1 MEYTVLAR
9 RFRPQAFGEVV
20 GQEAIAQALQNAI
33 AAGRVAH
40 AYLFTGARGVGKTST
55 ARILAKTLNCPQAR
69 DGNPC
74 NQCDVCRAVS
84 EGTDVDV
91 IEIDGASNR
100 GIDEIRTLR
109 ANVNVRP
116 MRCPYKIYII
126 DEVHMLTKE
135 AFNALLKTLEE
146 PPPNVK
152 FIFATTDPQKLP
164 ETILSRC
171 QRFDFGTIETHRIR
185 ERLGE
190 IARAEGVE
198 VEPAAIDLVARRANG
213 SMRDSQSLFDQLL
226 AFGGPKVG
234 TADVHRLL
242 GTAPDSRLVELIRAL
257 ANRDKALVL
266 TQLDQTLTQGTQLG
280 EFIDQLIACTRD
292 LMVLTAGATGAA
304 LLSVGED
311 ARPELEALGRQW
323 GLQSILAALQILA
336 DAKQRMKYVSYGRIA
351 VELALVRIA
360 SLADLE
366 LLAETM
372 ALLKSGKVPAGP
384 LVVGGLPAN
393 LPAAG
398 PGHASP
404 AAPPAGFEKKND
416 IASPTLPPV
425 APPVTAPPV
434 TVPPVARPLPV
445 GTAESAAAET
455 VEALSPTVDSVDR
468 PAGAAL
474 TSRSAE
480 TPQAPPSVREVPIES
495 SDDGT
500 PVPSAEEPGG
510 DLPVDTEPK
519 IPLTAGNEEPIWKL
533 VLKKLPDSPRQRF
546 WAASRPAIS
555 GPNHLVVLLPT
566 WYSTFKQTLDRSPD
580 QVRELE
586 GVVERVVGHP
596 VRVTVGLDTE
606 ERKPA
611 GSTAP
616 PSRPTREVERRP
628 NQNPTDPY
636 VQKAMATFGA
646 TVMRVERLE
655 APPPVTEEPDES

>member
-226 AFGGPKVG
+226 AFGGPQVG

-242 GTAPDSRLVELIRAL
+242 GTAPDSRLLELIRAL

-384 LVVGGLPAN
+384 LVVGGHPGSLPAPGTASP
-393 LPAAG
+393 LPAVEG
-398 PGHASP
+398 SP
-404 AAPPAGFEKKND
+404 AGLEKKND
-416 IASPTLPPV
+416 V
-425 APPVTAPPV
+425 APPSPASPSLVAQAPVPGSAPPPSRPA
-434 TVPPVARPLPV
+434 TEPPVGIGP
-445 GTAESAAAET
+445 S
-455 VEALSPTVDSVDR
+455 
-468 PAGAAL
+468 
-474 TSRSAE
+474 E
-480 TPQAPPSVREVPIES
+480 TPQPTVNHNEASVP
-495 SDDGT
+495 
-500 PVPSAEEPGG
+500 AETTAQADSVVETRG
-510 DLPVDTEPK
+510 DQAGDSPQPTEMEMAGEGPVDTEPK
-519 IPLTAGNEEPIWKL
+519 IPLTAGNEEPIWKQ

-555 GPNHLVVLLPT
+555 GPNHLAVLLPT

-606 ERKPA
+606 ERTPS
-611 GSTAP
+611 GSTAAP
-616 PSRPTREVERRP
+616 PRPTREVERRP

-636 VQKAMATFGA
+636 VQKALAAFGA

-655 APPPVTEEPDES
+655 APPPVTAEPDES

>member
-55 ARILAKTLNCPQAR
+55 ARILAKTLNCPHTQG
-69 DGNPC
+69 GNPC

-84 EGTDVDV
+84 EGGDVDV

-185 ERLGE
+185 ERLSE

-198 VEPAAIDLVARRANG
+198 VDPAAIDLVARRANG

-242 GTAPDSRLVELIRAL
+242 GTAPDSRLVDMVRAL
-257 ANRDKALVL
+257 ATRDKALVL
-266 TQLDQTLTQGTQLG
+266 TQLDGTLTHGTQLG

-292 LMVLTAGATGAA
+292 LMVLTAGATEAP
-304 LLSVGED
+304 LLAVGED
-311 ARPELEALGRQW
+311 ARPELIELGRQW

-336 DAKQRMKYVSYGRIA
+336 DAKQRMKYISYGRIA

-384 LVVGGLPAN
+384 VVVGAGGGATATPLP
-393 LPAAG
+393 LPG
-398 PGHASP
+398 PGATV
-404 AAPPAGFEKKND
+404 AAPPPGLEKKND
-416 IASPTLPPV
+416 SAPLPGLSPPAQGLSSPPREQTSAEPAQLPLPPANPAGPIPELSEGESGTPATTGDPLPLASPHL
-425 APPVTAPPV
+425 AA
-434 TVPPVARPLPV
+434 TVPSDAGP
-445 GTAESAAAET
+445 AEQDPSGAPE
-455 VEALSPTVDSVDR
+455 
-468 PAGAAL
+468 PAI
-474 TSRSAE
+474 
-480 TPQAPPSVREVPIES
+480 PFES
-495 SDDGT
+495 GQ
-500 PVPSAEEPGG
+500 EES
-510 DLPVDTEPK
+510 
-519 IPLTAGNEEPIWKL
+519 IWKA
-533 VLKKLPDSPRQRF
+533 VLGRLPDSPRQKF
-546 WAASRPAIS
+546 WAGSRPAIS

-566 WYSTFKQTLDRSPD
+566 WYSTFKEKLDRSPE
-580 QVRELE
+580 QLRELE
-586 GVVERVVGHP
+586 GVVERVVGRP
-596 VRVTVGLDTE
+596 VRVTVGFDNQAQ
-606 ERKPA
+606 KPGTSA
-611 GSTAP
+611 ASP
-616 PSRPTREVERRP
+616 PRAAREVERRP
-628 NQNPTDPY
+628 SQTPTDPY
-636 VQKAMATFGA
+636 VQRAMATFGA

-655 APPPVTEEPDES
+655 APPPVAEETPES

>member
-55 ARILAKTLNCPQAR
+55 ARILAKTLNCSHTQG
-69 DGNPC
+69 GNPC

-84 EGTDVDV
+84 EGGDVDV

-185 ERLGE
+185 ERLSE

-242 GTAPDSRLVELIRAL
+242 GTAPDSRLIEMVRAL
-257 ANRDKALVL
+257 ATRDKALVL
-266 TQLDQTLTQGTQLG
+266 TQLDSILTHGTQLG
-280 EFIDQLIACTRD
+280 EFIDQLIGCTRD
-292 LMVLTAGATGAA
+292 LMVLTAGATEAS

-311 ARPELEALGRQW
+311 ARNELIELGRQW

-351 VELALVRIA
+351 AELALVRIA

-384 LVVGGLPAN
+384 LVVGSGGAASAGLAM
-393 LPAAG
+393 PAAAPVGVGPTVGGGPTG
-398 PGHASP
+398 PGL
-404 AAPPAGFEKKND
+404 EKKND
-416 IASPTLPPV
+416 SAILREL
-425 APPVTAPPV
+425 TAPPG
-434 TVPPVARPLPV
+434 AR
-445 GTAESAAAET
+445 
-455 VEALSPTVDSVDR
+455 SV
-468 PAGAAL
+468 
-474 TSRSAE
+474 
-480 TPQAPPSVREVPIES
+480 
-495 SDDGT
+495 
-500 PVPSAEEPGG
+500 
-510 DLPVDTEPK
+510 
-519 IPLTAGNEEPIWKL
+519 
-533 VLKKLPDSPRQRF
+533 
-546 WAASRPAIS
+546 
-555 GPNHLVVLLPT
+555 
-566 WYSTFKQTLDRSPD
+566 
-580 QVRELE
+580 
-586 GVVERVVGHP
+586 
-596 VRVTVGLDTE
+596 
-606 ERKPA
+606 
-611 GSTAP
+611 
-616 PSRPTREVERRP
+616 
-628 NQNPTDPY
+628 
-636 VQKAMATFGA
+636 
-646 TVMRVERLE
+646 
-655 APPPVTEEPDES
+655 

>member
-226 AFGGPKVG
+226 AFGGPQVG

-242 GTAPDSRLVELIRAL
+242 GTAPDSRLLELIRAL

-384 LVVGGLPAN
+384 LVVGGHPGSLPAPGTASP
-393 LPAAG
+393 LPAVEG
-398 PGHASP
+398 SP
-404 AAPPAGFEKKND
+404 AGLEKKND
-416 IASPTLPPV
+416 V
-425 APPVTAPPV
+425 APPSPASPSLVAQAPVPGSAPPPSRPA
-434 TVPPVARPLPV
+434 TEPPVGIGP
-445 GTAESAAAET
+445 S
-455 VEALSPTVDSVDR
+455 
-468 PAGAAL
+468 
-474 TSRSAE
+474 E
-480 TPQAPPSVREVPIES
+480 TPQPTVNHNEASVP
-495 SDDGT
+495 
-500 PVPSAEEPGG
+500 AETTAQADSVVETRG
-510 DLPVDTEPK
+510 DQAGDSPQPTEMEMAGEGPVDTEPK
-519 IPLTAGNEEPIWKL
+519 IPLTAGNEEPIWKQ

-555 GPNHLVVLLPT
+555 GPNHLAVLLPT

-606 ERKPA
+606 ERKPS
-611 GSTAP
+611 GSTAAP
-616 PSRPTREVERRP
+616 PRPTREVERRP

-636 VQKAMATFGA
+636 VQKALAAFGA

-655 APPPVTEEPDES
+655 APPPVTAEPDES